1 MVPLALQRPLAVSC
15 AVGKPSLDPIAEWS
29 SSFNT
34 TSSVMTSL

>member
-1 MVPLALQRPLAVSC
+1 LRAS
-15 AVGKPSLDPIAEWS
+15 IAEWS